1 MIHSPTW
8 AWISGYGSI
17 SARPCG
23 SRYGQPCRWSAA
35 AKVLR
40 SPSPVQDDDDW
51 IEGIEPVQRA
61 GRELLSVEVVAT
73 SLASTL
79 YSADP
84 TTQHD
89 HDNQ

>member
-1 MIHSPTW
+1 MAVATVSHADGPQRQKFSVP
-8 AWISGYGSI
+8 
-17 SARPCG
+17 PLL
-23 SRYGQPCRWSAA
+23 
-35 AKVLR
+35 AK
-40 SPSPVQDDDDW
+40 DGDDW
-51 IEGIEPVQRA
+51 VEGIEPVQRA